1 MAEINRDILIPYM
14 RAYKNYLDNQA
25 QSHGTQLLSNSQED
39 YKRDI
44 AKRAAQVLNPDS
56 WSDADIGKGT
66 IGELCIKAIQRN
78 RNLIGRFQVSSFSE
92 KVRENYALSEQ
103 ILYDLYHEHKE
114 QECFEKLCGLFGRK
128 YDLLAYLY
136 FVLDPGR
143 YLPLRSFI
151 FDEVFKKLEID
162 LQTSGRCSWENYLAF
177 LSTATSIR
185 DVMKDYYHNE
195 GIDLIDVHSFLWTL
209 SGNQLN
215 LMDDRAVKIGTVVH
229 HKNYGKGKVTQLTDN
244 KIYIDFDGKRRIF
257 SYPEAIEK
265 GYLKL
270 EKPEQKGD

>member
-1 MAEINRDILIPYM
+1 MTEIKRDILIPYM
-14 RAYKNYLDNQA
+14 RAYKLYLESQEQD
-25 QSHGTQLLSNSQED
+25 HRTKLLSNAQED

-44 AKRAAQVLNPDS
+44 AKKAAQVLNPDS
-56 WSDADIGKGT
+56 WLEADIGKGT

-92 KVRENYALSEQ
+92 MVRENYALSEQ

-143 YLPLRSFI
+143 YLPLRSSI

-162 LQTSGRCSWENYLAF
+162 LQTSGRCSWDNYSEYITTVA
-177 LSTATSIR
+177 AVR
-185 DVMKDYYHNE
+185 DVMKESYGIHD
-195 GIDLIDVHSFLWTL
+195 IDLIDAHSFLWTIQQ
-209 SGNQLN
+209 SDFK
-215 LMDDRAVKIGTVVH
+215 MIEEPTFEIGSIVY
-229 HKNYGKGKVTQLTDN
+229 HKDYGKGKVSKFSKN
-244 KIYIDFDGKRRIF
+244 KVYVDFDGKLRIF
-257 SYPEAIEK
+257 PFPEAVEK
-265 GYLKL
+265 EYLRL
-270 EKPEQKGD
+270 ERATLR